1 MIKGHTGQTA
11 RGQFG
16 FQMNFSSIS
25 ADWHSKTEFR
35 STDSSLSAANMR
47 WIIWKKEKRETIKP
61 AGAPLVFNC
70 KIITVLYGFLVEKKV
85 KDKFKFKGKGQGRLV
100 FSTFPRKSGVRPF
113 VCSKKTF
120 SCYFWRK
127 SNQNVGV
134 GCAIEDAGNCQVL
147 PHKLYS
153 TKLLSPAAVH
163 TPPHPHFGSFLASS
177 LLMRRVKI
185 D

>member
-1 MIKGHTGQTA
+1 MDQIV

-16 FQMNFSSIS
+16 FQMNFLSIS
-25 ADWHSKTEFR
+25 ADWHRRTEFR

-85 KDKFKFKGKGQGRLV
+85 KDKFKVKGKGQGRLV
-100 FSTFPRKSGVRPF
+100 FSKFPRESGVRPF

-134 GCAIEDAGNCQVL
+134 GCAIKDAKSRQYL
-147 PHKLYS
+147 PHKQFQ
-153 TKLLSPAAVH
+153 KIPLSPAAVH

-177 LLMRRVKI
+177 LLIGRMGH